1 MKYED
6 IEELFEEFSS
16 SVKDPFS
23 QLGAFL
29 NNKVKPLYYK
39 TKEREFKEKGYSIR
53 EAHNKARQSW
63 VSFLGRILEKLI
75 VKSLG
80 DFCEEYS
87 LEVTTDKHLRQKNL
101 DKKLDLVRRAIEVH
115 FGEYSLLPDADI
127 VIYRYQA
134 NGGRV
139 KVLAI
144 LSVKNS
150 FRERYTETPYWKLKL
165 KENPNTRTIK
175 VFMVTPDNDDE
186 VSFINRGKRGP
197 RKARIVMEYDL
208 DGIYLAKE
216 DFDPSDRVKNI
227 SDLVSDLKEL
237 VEG

>member
-1 MKYED
+1 MKYQE
-6 IEELFEEFSS
+6 IEELFDDFSA
-16 SVKDPFS
+16 SVDEPFS
-23 QLGAFL
+23 QLGVFL
-29 NNKVKPLYYK
+29 NDKIKPRYYQE
-39 TKEREFKEKGYSIR
+39 KEEEYKKKGLPPRDS
-53 EAHNKARQSW
+53 HNKARQSW
-63 VSFLGRILEKLI
+63 VVFLGRILEKLI
-75 VKSLG
+75 VKSLE
-80 DFCEEYS
+80 DFCEEHK

-134 NGGRV
+134 NEGKV

-175 VFMVTPDNDDE
+175 VFMVTPDNDNE
-186 VSFINRGKRGP
+186 VSFINRGNRGP

-216 DFDPSDRVKNI
+216 DFDSSDRVKNI
-227 SDLVSDLKEL
+227 SDLVVDLKEL
-237 VEG
+237 VEE